1 MINQIKAA
9 IYGAAIG
16 DALGVPVE
24 FKQRETLDKSPVKS
38 MSGFGSHNQPP
49 GTWSDDTSM
58 ILATM
63 DGICKGN
70 TPESLMECYDN
81 WIFKA
86 KYTARNEVFDFGNT
100 TIMAL
105 RAYSK
110 NKSKPDIHGLTG
122 SESNG
127 NGSLMRVLPYG
138 LLGAASGINLVDVVK
153 MAGEN
158 SKLTHAHVISRACC
172 GWYAAYVADLMV
184 NKDLYIA
191 WGRAT
196 DAVIEVYT
204 ELPDLVPVLFQ
215 RSKDRTEI
223 SSTGYVVHSLEAA
236 MWCIFNNDSYE
247 ETVLSAVNLGDDT
260 DTIASIAGGIAG
272 VYYNTFPKEWV
283 DTLLA
288 KDKID
293 SITDKFIGAIYGKKA
308 N

>member
-1 MINQIKAA
+1 MKEKIISS

-24 FKQRETLDKSPVKS
+24 FLRRENLNKNPVKC
-38 MSGFGSHNQPP
+38 MMGHGTHNQPA

-70 TPESLMECYDN
+70 TAEDLMKCYHN

-86 KYTARNEVFDFGNT
+86 KYTARNEVFDYGNT

-105 RAYSK
+105 RAYDK
-110 NKSKPDIHGLTG
+110 NKEQPDIHGLTG

-138 LLGAASGINLVDVVK
+138 LYGAVSGMKLIDIVK
-153 MAGEN
+153 LAGEN
-158 SKLTHAHVISRACC
+158 SKLTHAHVISKACC
-172 GWYAAYVADLMV
+172 GWYCAFIADLLV
-184 NKDLYIA
+184 NKDLYLA
-191 WGRAT
+191 WGKAS
-196 DAVIEVYT
+196 DAILSVYGEIP
-204 ELPDLVPVLFQ
+204 ELIPVLYQ
-215 RSKDRTEI
+215 KSKDRTEI

-236 MWCIFNNDSYE
+236 MWCIFNSESFDDA
-247 ETVLSAVNLGDDT
+247 VLSAVNLGDDT
-260 DTIASIAGGIAG
+260 DTIASITGGIAG
-272 VYYNTFPKEWV
+272 IYYDSIPQEWI
-283 DTLLA
+283 DSLLG

-293 SITDKFIGAIYGKKA
+293 SIINKFIGSVYGKKA